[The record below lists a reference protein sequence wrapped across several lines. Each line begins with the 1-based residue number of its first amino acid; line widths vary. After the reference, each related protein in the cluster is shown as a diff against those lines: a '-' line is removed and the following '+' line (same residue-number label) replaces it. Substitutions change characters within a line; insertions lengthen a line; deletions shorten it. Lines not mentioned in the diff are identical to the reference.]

1 MNFIISCLL
10 IYLSL
15 IIGNIFSSFIPL
27 PSSILGMLFLYFL
40 LLSRQ
45 ISERYTAPVCVFLM
59 KYMVLLFVPVS
70 VGIIAYWNEM
80 KTALLPII
88 FACIFGSI
96 ILIIAVGFSVEIY
109 ERRINKTNNKNSTV
123 EVKK

>member
-15 IIGNIFSSFIPL
+15 IIGNILNSFIPL

-40 LLSRQ
+40 LLSRK
-45 ISERYTAPVCVFLM
+45 IPEKYTAPVCVFLM

-80 KTALLPII
+80 KTALLPISM
-88 FACIFGSI
+88 ACILGSI
-96 ILIIAVGFSVEIY
+96 ILIITVGFIVEIY
-109 ERRINKTNNKNSTV
+109 ERRINKTNIENSTV